1 MDIVGINERNWNQE
15 VVSFSRYAEGR
26 ACPVSGSISV
36 VNDLTGTHPIET
48 RIPTSLE
55 EAPNRKNFR
64 AGNLPTNS
72 NVLNIYIP
80 TSA

>member
-1 MDIVGINERNWNQE
+1 VDIVGINEINWNQE

-64 AGNLPTNS
+64 AGNLPTN
-72 NVLNIYIP
+72 
-80 TSA
+80 

>member
-1 MDIVGINERNWNQE
+1 VDIVGINERNWNQE

-55 EAPNRKNFR
+55 EAKLQIDFISERGIF
-64 AGNLPTNS
+64 LQTQMC
-72 NVLNIYIP
+72 
-80 TSA
+80 